1 MAPPPTKTA
10 APTKAAAAGG
20 GAKKLVRGSADL
32 QVRPKKLYKAKEEK
46 PALSKK
52 AQAQLNAQRAGEQ
65 VSREK
70 LAAFSKAAGLAAAGK
85 DVALDKLSRKE
96 LQALAIKAG
105 VKANAKSA
113 DIIKSLQMM
122 QAAASA
128 GAAIMSNPTAALTTD
143 VAARASAGMSAEDK
157 ELHELKALGILG
169 KTPGG
174 TQWRK
179 KATTHAYNLRSTVS
193 AVAEEDPAEVEG
205 EEGDVAATG
214 EGEISFRV

>member
-1 MAPPPTKTA
+1 MP
-10 APTKAAAAGG
+10 
-20 GAKKLVRGSADL
+20 
-32 QVRPKKLYKAKEEK
+32 QE
-46 PALSKK
+46 SKH
-52 AQAQLNAQRAGEQ
+52 
-65 VSREK
+65 
-70 LAAFSKAAGLAAAGK
+70 
-85 DVALDKLSRKE
+85 